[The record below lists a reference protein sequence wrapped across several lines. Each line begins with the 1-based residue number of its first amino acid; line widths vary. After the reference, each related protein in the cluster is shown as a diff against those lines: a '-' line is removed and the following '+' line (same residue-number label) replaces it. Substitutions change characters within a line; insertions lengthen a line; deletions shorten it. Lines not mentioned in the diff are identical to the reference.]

1 MIAVTEMFNVDEMT
15 VDQCR
20 SAAQQLLDTTEGD
33 LTGEAA
39 QRFEQLSERVALLR
53 EQEARR
59 VATRRDIVQLFAS
72 GNSEGGSTGQR
83 TLASDYDRDPVAE
96 PRSAENLRK
105 YRNPWN
111 MSEARLW
118 GRAPH
123 EVAAEF
129 RGRALSAIESMPGAS
144 DNVRAAATSIIEQFD
159 DRDSRLAQHALITS
173 SPEYVRAWSKMA
185 RGEMHLIQPEEAAAV
200 EQSKA
205 LARAMSLTDSAG
217 GYLVPFQL
225 DPTVIVTSDGVRN
238 DIRQAARVVVATG
251 DVWNGVS
258 SGNVSWSFDPE
269 ASEVSDDS
277 PTFAQPSIP
286 NYTARGFVPISFE
299 ALQDE
304 QNVTA
309 EVAKLLAGGKND
321 LEATKFILG
330 SGTGEPTGIVTALT
344 GTSSVVNATADD
356 AFAIGDVYKLQG
368 ALPARYRLNASW
380 LANNLTYN
388 LIRGFDQY
396 GGGGFW
402 TNLNTDRPPQLLGRN
417 ALEAEAMDGT
427 ITTSGSVHNYVLIF
441 GELSNFVITDRLGMV
456 VELIPHLF
464 GANRRP
470 SGQRGWL
477 AWYRTGSDSV
487 NDGGLRMLD
496 VVSAS

>member
-1 MIAVTEMFNVDEMT
+1 MTDISDISIDEMT

-20 SAAQQLLDTTEGD
+20 AAGKQLLETTEGD
-33 LTGEAA
+33 LSGEAA
-39 QRFEQLSERVALLR
+39 QRFQQLVERVETLR
-53 EQEARR
+53 T
-59 VATRRDIVQLFAS
+59 VKRDILQRFAA
-72 GNSEGGSTGQR
+72 GDSEGGAAGGR
-83 TLASDYDRDPVAE
+83 TVAQDYDRDPLAE

-111 MSEARLW
+111 TSEVRL
-118 GRAPH
+118 GSAPH

-129 RGRALSAIESMPGAS
+129 RGRALSAIEVMPAAS
-144 DNVRAAATSIIEQFD
+144 DRIRQAATNIIEQFD

-173 SPEYVRAWSKMA
+173 SPEYVRAWSKLA

-200 EQSKA
+200 ERSKA
-205 LARAMSLTDSAG
+205 LARAMSLTDTAG
-217 GYLVPFQL
+217 GFLVPFQL

-258 SGNVSWSFDPE
+258 SGNVTWSFDPE
-269 ASEVSDDS
+269 AAEVSDDS
-277 PTFAQPSIP
+277 TTFAQPSIP

-321 LEATKFILG
+321 LEGTKFITG
-330 SGTGEPTGIVTALT
+330 SGSGEPTGIVTALT
-344 GTSSVVNATADD
+344 GTSSVVTATTDD
-356 AFAIGDVYKLQG
+356 VFAIGDVYKLQG
-368 ALPARYRLNASW
+368 ALPARYRPIASW
-380 LANNLTYN
+380 LANNLIYN
-388 LIRGFDQY
+388 LVRAFDQY

-427 ITTSGSVHNYVLIF
+427 ITTSGSVHNYALIF
-441 GELSNFVITDRLGMV
+441 GDLSNFVITDRLGMV
-456 VELIPHLF
+456 VELVPHLF
-464 GANRRP
+464 GASRRP
-470 SGQRGWL
+470 TGQRGWL

-487 NDGGLRMLD
+487 NDGGMRMLD
-496 VVSAS
+496 VLSAS